1 MDPYADRGSYRSL
14 SEADDLKFFRVTEGE
29 TDLWI
34 GAASVLTEEARA
46 AARAA
51 REEVRQAIRVRPE
64 FLTSLEPL
72 APRGDETP
80 LIRAMLDASAV
91 AGTGPMAAVAG
102 AIAQA
107 VGKALLPRSRNVTV
121 ENGGDVF
128 LAGTHMRVVAIV
140 AGRSP
145 LSGRLGIRVRPEA
158 GMGICTSSGTY
169 GHSLSFGKADAAV
182 VCAPNAALADA
193 AATMLGNR
201 CKKAEDLGDAVEW
214 AAGLPGITG
223 AAAVLGDAFA
233 AAGALELTAL
243 EP

>member
-1 MDPYADRGSYRSL
+1 
-14 SEADDLKFFRVTEGE
+14 
-29 TDLWI
+29 
-34 GAASVLTEEARA
+34 
-46 AARAA
+46 
-51 REEVRQAIRVRPE
+51 
-64 FLTSLEPL
+64 
-72 APRGDETP
+72 
-80 LIRAMLDASAV
+80 MLDASAV

-140 AGRSP
+140 AGKSP
-145 LSGRLGIRVRPEA
+145 LSGRLGIRIRPEA

-214 AAGLPGITG
+214 AAGLPGVTG

-243 EP
+243 ES